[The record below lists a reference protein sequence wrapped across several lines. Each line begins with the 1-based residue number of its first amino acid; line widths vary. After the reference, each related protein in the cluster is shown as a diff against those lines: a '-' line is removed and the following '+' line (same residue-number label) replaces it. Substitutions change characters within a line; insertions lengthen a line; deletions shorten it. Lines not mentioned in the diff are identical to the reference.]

1 MDFVKYFKE
10 KAKSDIQRIVLA
22 EGTEERTLK
31 AADIVLGEGFAD
43 LIILSK
49 PDFIKKFAADNNL
62 KNLCKATI
70 IDPENN
76 PKAEEYANLIYELR
90 KKKGMDLDTAR
101 KLVKNPLYLASAMI
115 KAGDADGEVAGAENS
130 TGNVLR
136 PALQLIKTM
145 PGISV
150 VSGAFIIILKDTEF
164 GENGVFLFADCAVTP
179 VPDEKQL
186 AEIAVT
192 SAKSAKDL
200 LGMDARIAMLSFS
213 SHGSASHE
221 VVDKVSNATKLAKEM
236 NPALVIDGELQF
248 DAAVVPNVAAKKAP
262 DSVLQG
268 KANVLIFPNLEAG
281 NIAYKMAQRFGHAEA
296 YGPILQGMAA
306 PVNDLSRGCYVSDI
320 VNVIAITATQAIGRK
335 NS

>member
-1 MDFVKYFKE
+1 MDFVNYFKQ

-62 KNLCKATI
+62 KNLCKATV

-90 KKKGMDLDTAR
+90 KKKGMDLETAR
-101 KLVKNPLYLASAMI
+101 GLVKNPLYLAAAMI

-221 VVDKVSNATKLAKEM
+221 VVDKVVNATKIAKEM
-236 NPALVIDGELQF
+236 NPNLVIDGELQF
-248 DAAVVPNVAAKKAP
+248 DAAVVPNVAQKKAP
-262 DSVLQG
+262 KSVLKG
-268 KANVLIFPNLEAG
+268 KANVLVFPNLEAG

-306 PVNDLSRGCYVSDI
+306 PVNDLSRGCYVNDI

-335 NS
+335 NG

>member
-1 MDFVKYFKE
+1 MDFVNYFKQ

-49 PDFIKKFAADNNL
+49 PDFIKKFAADNDL
-62 KNLCKATI
+62 KNLCKATV

-90 KKKGMDLDTAR
+90 KKKGMDIETAR
-101 KLVKNPLYLASAMI
+101 GLVKNPLYLAAAMI

-221 VVDKVSNATKLAKEM
+221 VVDKVVNATKIAKEM
-236 NPALVIDGELQF
+236 NPNLIIDGELQF
-248 DAAVVPNVAAKKAP
+248 DAAVVPNVAQKKAP
-262 DSVLQG
+262 DSVLKG
-268 KANVLIFPNLEAG
+268 KANVLVFPNLEAG

-306 PVNDLSRGCYVSDI
+306 PVNDLSRGCYVNDI

-335 NS
+335 NN

>member
-1 MDFVKYFKE
+1 MDFVNYFKQ

-62 KNLCKATI
+62 KNLCKATV

-90 KKKGMDLDTAR
+90 KKKGMDIETAR
-101 KLVKNPLYLASAMI
+101 GLVKNPLYLAAAMI

-221 VVDKVSNATKLAKEM
+221 VVDKVVNATKIAKEM
-236 NPALVIDGELQF
+236 NPNLVIDGELQF
-248 DAAVVPNVAAKKAP
+248 DAAVVPNVAQKKAP
-262 DSVLQG
+262 DSVLKG
-268 KANVLIFPNLEAG
+268 KANVLVFPNLEAG

-306 PVNDLSRGCYVSDI
+306 PVNDLSRGCYVNDI

-335 NS
+335 NG

>member
-62 KNLCKATI
+62 QNLCKATI

-90 KKKGMDLDTAR
+90 KKKGMDLETAR
-101 KLVKNPLYLASAMI
+101 GLVKNPLYLASAMI

-221 VVDKVSNATKLAKEM
+221 VVDKVSNATKIAKEM
-236 NPALVIDGELQF
+236 NPNLVIDGELQF
-248 DAAVVPNVAAKKAP
+248 DAAVVPNVAQKKAP
-262 DSVLQG
+262 KSVLKG
-268 KANVLIFPNLEAG
+268 KANVLVFPNLEAG

-306 PVNDLSRGCYVSDI
+306 PVNDLSRGCYVNDI

-335 NS
+335 NN

>member
-10 KAKSDIQRIVLA
+10 KAKSNIQRIVLA

-49 PDFIKKFAADNNL
+49 PEFIKDFAEKNGL
-62 KNLCKATI
+62 KNLCKATV
-70 IDPENN
+70 IDPENH
-76 PKAEEYANLIYELR
+76 PKMEEYANLIYELR
-90 KKKGMDLDTAR
+90 KNKGMDLETAR
-101 KLVKNPLYLASAMI
+101 KTVKNPLYLASIMI

-150 VSGAFIIILKDTEF
+150 VSGAFIIILKDKEF
-164 GENGVFLFADCAVTP
+164 GDDGVFLFADCAVTP

-200 LGMDARIAMLSFS
+200 LDMDARIAMLSFS
-213 SHGSASHE
+213 THGSASHE
-221 VVDKVSNATKLAKEM
+221 VIDKVVNATKLAKEL
-236 NPALVIDGELQF
+236 NPNLVIDGELQF
-248 DAAVVPNVAAKKAP
+248 DAAVVPNVAEKKAP
-262 DSVLQG
+262 KSEIKG
-268 KANVLIFPNLEAG
+268 RANVLVFPDLQAG

-335 NS
+335 SK

>member
-49 PDFIKKFAADNNL
+49 PDFIKKFATDNNL
-62 KNLCKATI
+62 KNLCKATV
-70 IDPENN
+70 IDPDNN

-90 KKKGMDLDTAR
+90 KKKGMDIDTAR
-101 KLVKNPLYLASAMI
+101 GLVKNPLYLAAAMI

-186 AEIAVT
+186 A
-192 SAKSAKDL
+192 
-200 LGMDARIAMLSFS
+200 
-213 SHGSASHE
+213 
-221 VVDKVSNATKLAKEM
+221 
-236 NPALVIDGELQF
+236 
-248 DAAVVPNVAAKKAP
+248 
-262 DSVLQG
+262 
-268 KANVLIFPNLEAG
+268 
-281 NIAYKMAQRFGHAEA
+281 
-296 YGPILQGMAA
+296 
-306 PVNDLSRGCYVSDI
+306 
-320 VNVIAITATQAIGRK
+320 
-335 NS
+335 

>member
-1 MDFVKYFKE
+1 MDFVNYFKQ

-49 PDFIKKFAADNNL
+49 PEFIKKFAADNNL
-62 KNLCKATI
+62 QNLCKATV

-90 KKKGMDLDTAR
+90 KKKGMDLETAR
-101 KLVKNPLYLASAMI
+101 NLVKNPLYLASAMI

-221 VVDKVSNATKLAKEM
+221 VVDKVSNATTIAKEM

-306 PVNDLSRGCYVSDI
+306 PVNDLSRGCYVNDI

-335 NS
+335 NN

>member
-1 MDFVKYFKE
+1 MDFVNYFKQ

-62 KNLCKATI
+62 KNLCKATV

-90 KKKGMDLDTAR
+90 KKKGMDLETAR
-101 KLVKNPLYLASAMI
+101 GLVKNPLYLAAAMI

-221 VVDKVSNATKLAKEM
+221 VVDKVVNATKIAKEM
-236 NPALVIDGELQF
+236 NPNLVIDGELQF
-248 DAAVVPNVAAKKAP
+248 DAAVVPNVAQKKAP
-262 DSVLQG
+262 DSVLKG
-268 KANVLIFPNLEAG
+268 KANVLVFPNLEAG

-306 PVNDLSRGCYVSDI
+306 PVSSR
-320 VNVIAITATQAIGRK
+320 R
-335 NS
+335 